1 MYNEYLEFAKTLARE
16 AGEIMRS
23 HFLVTETEWKDDKT
37 PLTIADTTIN
47 SLVIQKVQQA
57 YPTHSV
63 LGEEES
69 LLQEGKYTW
78 VCDPVDG
85 TLQYAHGVPVS
96 SFSIALCENG
106 EPMVGVVYD
115 PFMDRLFYAAKS
127 SGAYCNDKKLT
138 VNNGG
143 MENAVINLEDVPS
156 EKNIM
161 KIPRLRDLL
170 HEEGAKVVSLGSAI
184 LPAVLIASGQ
194 YSAVIFNFSKPED
207 GVAVKIIV
215 EEAFGKVTDLFGN
228 NQRYDQ
234 KTEGFIASNGTIH
247 ETLLKLVQEAQYEV

>member
-1 MYNEYLEFAKTLARE
+1 MYSDYLEFAKKLAPA
-16 AGEIMRS
+16 AGEIMRR
-23 HFLVTETEWKDDKT
+23 HFLAAETEWKEDKT

-47 SLVIQKVQQA
+47 SLVIKKVQEV

-69 LLQEGKYTW
+69 LLQDGKYTW

-85 TLQYAHGVPVS
+85 TMQYAHGLPVS
-96 SFSIALCENG
+96 SFSLALCEDG
-106 EPMVGVVYD
+106 EPVVGVVYD

-127 SGAYCNDKKLT
+127 SGAYCNDEKIT

-156 EKNIM
+156 EKNIL
-161 KIPRLRDLL
+161 KVPHLRSVLYK
-170 HEEGAKVVSLGSAI
+170 EGAKVVSLWSAI
-184 LPAVLIASGQ
+184 LPAVLVASGQ

-207 GVAVKIIV
+207 GAAIKVIV
-215 EEAFGKVTDLFGN
+215 EEALGKVTDLFGN
-228 NQRYDQ
+228 EQRYDQ
-234 KTEGFIASNGTIH
+234 KTKGFIASNGTIH
-247 ETLLKLVQEAQYEV
+247 DNLLKLIQETQHEV